1 MKWLLEICVTCRY
14 LEDPAS
20 IAIFFPVLSE
30 RISMNLT
37 ELRDLQSRLMLIAGE
52 AEKGRQDV
60 NRFIAVLSAVEKLTK
75 TYIKLKRSGCLL
87 FTNWKATIR

>member
-1 MKWLLEICVTCRY
+1 MFATLSNTPGSWKTNELR
-14 LEDPAS
+14 
-20 IAIFFPVLSE
+20 IFSLGLVSE
-30 RISMNLT
+30 QITMNLT

-60 NRFIAVLSAVEKLTK
+60 NRFIDVLSAVEKLTK

-87 FTNWKATIR
+87 FTNWKAKIK